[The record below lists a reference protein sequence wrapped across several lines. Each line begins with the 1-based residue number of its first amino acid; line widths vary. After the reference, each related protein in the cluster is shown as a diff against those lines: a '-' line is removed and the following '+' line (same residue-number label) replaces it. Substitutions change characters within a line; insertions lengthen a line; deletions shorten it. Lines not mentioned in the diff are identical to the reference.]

1 MPSEFE
7 LITRFFSRPVP
18 GDMVGAGDD
27 CALFTVK
34 PGMQLATSTDLLLES
49 RHFFSGTDPLH
60 LGHKALAVNLSDLAA
75 VGAKPIACLL
85 GLGLPSI
92 DEQWVSQFAEG
103 FYALADEHGC
113 ALVGGDTTRSDQGIT
128 LSVTV
133 FGEVL
138 PELAMRR
145 SAAMCGDDI
154 WVSGTLGAADIACRM
169 LAGELPTDV
178 KILAQTRLALERP
191 TPRVALG
198 RRVAAHAHAAIDVS
212 DGLLQD
218 LGHILQA
225 SRLAAEIDEAALPVH
240 EALRGYDPLQVR
252 RAILAGGDVYELC
265 LTAAPTQRDSLARI
279 AIETAVPL
287 TRIGRVTAGS
297 GIVVRDMSGRIVSD
311 IPRGFDHFRSSG
323 DARL

>member
-1 MPSEFE
+1 VPSEFE

-34 PGMQLATSTDLLLES
+34 PGMQLATSTDLLLEG
-49 RHFFSGTDPLH
+49 RHFFADSDPFH

-75 VGAKPIACLL
+75 VGAKPVACLL

-92 DEQWVSQFAEG
+92 DESWISRFADG

-113 ALVGGDTTRSDQGIT
+113 VLIGGDTTRSTEGVT

-133 FGEVL
+133 FGEVA
-138 PELAMRR
+138 PGLAMRR
-145 SAAMCGDDI
+145 NAAMLGDDI
-154 WVSGTLGAADIACRM
+154 WISGALGAADIACRM
-169 LAGELPTDV
+169 LAGELPMDG
-178 KILAQTRLALERP
+178 KRLAQTRSALESP

-198 RRVAAHAHAAIDVS
+198 RRVAGHVHAAIDVS

-225 SRLAAEIDEAALPVH
+225 SGLAAEINEAALPVH
-240 EALRGYDPLQVR
+240 DALIGCDPLQVR
-252 RAILAGGDVYELC
+252 RAILAGGDLYELC
-265 LTAAPTQRDSLARI
+265 LTASPKQRDNLERISL
-279 AIETAVPL
+279 ETGVVL
-287 TRIGRVTAGS
+287 TRIGTTTRGS
-297 GIVVRDMSGRIVSD
+297 GVVVRDASGQILSD
-311 IPRGFDHFRSSG
+311 IPLGFDHFRSSG